1 MSAPGRGA
9 LPLSLPPSPPSD
21 RHEPTGAG
29 APRVGGVGASAGA
42 EAAARGEARARWQR
56 AGAHVAASQ
65 PPKCGRLLWGAAVA
79 GCAWLLALAS
89 AREVTQLY
97 TVVPLLP
104 AWLAQAILLSAQCS
118 RRQTGRALLPAL
130 RTLGVVLM

>member
-1 MSAPGRGA
+1 MGA

-21 RHEPTGAG
+21 RQELTRAG
-29 APRVGGVGASAGA
+29 SRRVGGVGATAGA
-42 EAAARGEARARWQR
+42 EATARGEAKPAV
-56 AGAHVAASQ
+56 GAMAASQ
-65 PPKCGRLLWGAAVA
+65 PPKCGRLLWGASVA
-79 GCAWLLALAS
+79 GCAYLLTLAS
-89 AREVTQLY
+89 AREVTQLN

-104 AWLAQAILLSAQCS
+104 VWLAQAMLLSAQCS